1 MEANALTVPLIEDSA
16 QYAQLSTG
24 CPLQRVQASCERTM
38 VQLPRGLPREMVSE
52 YLDGCR
58 KDLTQL
64 RAALAAG
71 DYELARRLGHQM
83 KGTGDP
89 YGFPALTQIGSL
101 IERTAADRGAELES
115 QIDRL
120 EAFLNA
126 VEIVPE
132 ADSLPGV

>member
-1 MEANALTVPLIEDSA
+1 MEANAPIVPLIEDSV
-16 QYAQLSTG
+16 QHAQLSTG
-24 CPLQRVQASCERTM
+24 SPLQRVPDSCERT
-38 VQLPRGLPREMVSE
+38 VIPLPRGLPREMISG

-58 KDLTQL
+58 KDLSQL

-89 YGFPALTQIGSL
+89 YGFPDLTQIGRL
-101 IERTAADRGAELES
+101 IEQTAADRGAELES